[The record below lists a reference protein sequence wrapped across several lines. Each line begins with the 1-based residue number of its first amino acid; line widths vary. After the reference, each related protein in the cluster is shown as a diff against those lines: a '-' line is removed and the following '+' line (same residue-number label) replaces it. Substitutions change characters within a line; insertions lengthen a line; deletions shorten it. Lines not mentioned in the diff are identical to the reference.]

1 MYVDLDIPTCG
12 QMGSEN
18 GTENMSLQSTGGIIK
33 PLIWEHLGGDHYRAM
48 CPLFGNLRIE
58 RYSGDFMVNWS
69 VPGFCDSFIKGEF
82 ETLSAA
88 VEATQ
93 IEYERRLSTVLNL
106 PA

>member
-1 MYVDLDIPTCG
+1 M
-12 QMGSEN
+12 SAEN
-18 GTENMSLQSTGGIIK
+18 ENAINSSGEGTGAIIK

-58 RYSGDFMVNWS
+58 RYGGDYMVNWS
-69 VPGFCDSFIKGEF
+69 VPGYCASFIEGEF
-82 ETLSAA
+82 DTFAAA

-93 IEYERRLSTVLNL
+93 AEYERRLSEVLNL